1 MLLAPTGLLVFTVD
15 LQISSPHDRFT
26 HWQTEALSMSQLTDS
41 SRFPRTL
48 PVLALEVLDPRNP
61 VCLGQTGTLG
71 HLKGKRLV

>member
-26 HWQTEALSMSQLTDS
+26 HWQTEALSRSQLTDS

-48 PVLALEVLDPRNP
+48 PVLALEVLDPRTLS
-61 VCLGQTGTLG
+61 VLGKQG
-71 HLKGKRLV
+71 HLVT